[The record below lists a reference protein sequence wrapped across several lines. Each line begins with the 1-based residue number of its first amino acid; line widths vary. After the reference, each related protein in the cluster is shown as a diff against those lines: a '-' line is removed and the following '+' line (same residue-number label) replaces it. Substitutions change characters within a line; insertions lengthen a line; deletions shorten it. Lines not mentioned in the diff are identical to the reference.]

1 MCYPNSNMDKNRRRD
16 DSMDT
21 DQAEGSSPPSTA
33 YGSPSYSPPELEECT
48 DEREAIK
55 RDYHEA
61 EEDSDENRVAGLKAK
76 GKAKA
81 SSPDEDD
88 DSDDEEQRTVRRK
101 AKGKAKE
108 SSPDEDDDSDD
119 EEQRAVRRKA
129 KGKAKASSPSESD
142 DADDEQEKAARRK
155 AKGKARAYPPTD
167 ENYNDDYG
175 DENRPTKHPFAT
187 RLDPLASHP
196 MTTAAA
202 EEDTSMTDTD
212 DYYAG
217 HGYSHET
224 HFGDADAAMNETLS
238 APSSPYSE
246 DNNNN
251 SENDS
256 FTPSTSR
263 NPLSERRGHGSLP
276 PLVARESVENYAAMM
291 QGDGGWGRG
300 RGRGRGQGWGLAWR
314 ETVTQEEVERGG
326 WRVYEDPH
334 PSPTMQLVGEEK
346 EEEDEEMGWEVYDA
360 LAWERA
366 AERVQEQ
373 EAGRVTLEVPMPSS
387 SVARGGGE
395 GSSRARP
402 TTVSD
407 TKVNYGILAT
417 HSSGGGGEFVRA
429 VRSYKAILTGNFLSY
444 EKDEVLKVIY
454 RDFDGRLHLAI

>member
-1 MCYPNSNMDKNRRRD
+1 MCYPNSSMDENRRRD
-16 DSMDT
+16 DSMDI

-33 YGSPSYSPPELEECT
+33 YGSPSYSPPELEKCT

-55 RDYHEA
+55 RDNQEA
-61 EEDSDENRVAGLKAK
+61 EEDSDESRVARLKAK

-88 DSDDEEQRTVRRK
+88 DSDDEEQR
-101 AKGKAKE
+101 AA
-108 SSPDEDDDSDD
+108 
-119 EEQRAVRRKA
+119 RRKA

-142 DADDEQEKAARRK
+142 DADDEQERAARRK

-167 ENYNDDYG
+167 ENYNDDYD
-175 DENRPTKHPFAT
+175 DENRPIKPPFAA
-187 RLDPLASHP
+187 RRNPLASHP
-196 MTTAAA
+196 MTTTAAAAA
-202 EEDTSMTDTD
+202 EEDTSMTGMDH
-212 DYYAG
+212 YYAG

-224 HFGDADAAMNETLS
+224 HFGDADAAMNETLDS
-238 APSSPYSE
+238 PSSPYSE
-246 DNNNN
+246 DNNNNN

-276 PLVARESVENYAAMM
+276 PLVARESGENYPAMM

-314 ETVTQEEVERGG
+314 ETVTQETVDRAG

-334 PSPTMQLVGEEK
+334 PSPTMQLVGEEEE

-360 LAWERA
+360 SAWERA
-366 AERVQEQ
+366 SESVREQ
-373 EAGRVTLEVPMPSS
+373 EAGRVALKVPMPSS
-387 SVARGGGE
+387 SVAGAGGE
-395 GSSRARP
+395 GSSSARP
-402 TTVSD
+402 TTASD
-407 TKVNYGILAT
+407 TKVNYELLAT
-417 HSSGGGGEFVRA
+417 PSGGGEFVRA

-454 RDFDGRLHLAI
+454 RDFDGRLHLTD

>member
-1 MCYPNSNMDKNRRRD
+1 MCYPNSSMDKNRRRD
-16 DSMDT
+16 DSMDI

-33 YGSPSYSPPELEECT
+33 YGSPSYSPPELEKCT

-55 RDYHEA
+55 RDYQEA
-61 EEDSDENRVAGLKAK
+61 EEDSDESRVARLKAN

-88 DSDDEEQRTVRRK
+88 DSDDEEK
-101 AKGKAKE
+101 
-108 SSPDEDDDSDD
+108 
-119 EEQRAVRRKA
+119 RAARRKA

-142 DADDEQEKAARRK
+142 DTDDEQERAARRK

-167 ENYNDDYG
+167 EKYNDDYD
-175 DENRPTKHPFAT
+175 DENRPTKPPFAA
-187 RLDPLASHP
+187 RLNHLASHP

-202 EEDTSMTDTD
+202 AAEEDTSMTGMDH
-212 DYYAG
+212 YYAG

-224 HFGDADAAMNETLS
+224 HFGDADAAMNETLPS
-238 APSSPYSE
+238 PSSPYSE
-246 DNNNN
+246 DNNNNN

-276 PLVARESVENYAAMM
+276 PLVARESVEKYAAMM

-314 ETVTQEEVERGG
+314 ETVTQETVDRGG

-334 PSPTMQLVGEEK
+334 PSPTMQLVGGEEEEE

-360 LAWERA
+360 SAWERA
-366 AERVQEQ
+366 SERVREQ
-373 EAGRVTLEVPMPSS
+373 EAGVLTLKVPMPLS
-387 SVARGGGE
+387 SVARAGGE
-395 GSSRARP
+395 GSSSARP
-402 TTVSD
+402 TTASD
-407 TKVNYGILAT
+407 TKVNYELLAT
-417 HSSGGGGEFVRA
+417 HSGGGGGEFVRA

-454 RDFDGRLHLAI
+454 RDFDGRLHLTN

>member
-1 MCYPNSNMDKNRRRD
+1 MCYPNSSMDKNRRRD
-16 DSMDT
+16 DSMDI

-81 SSPDEDD
+81 SSPDD
-88 DSDDEEQRTVRRK
+88 
-101 AKGKAKE
+101 
-108 SSPDEDDDSDD
+108 DDDSDD

-142 DADDEQEKAARRK
+142 DADDEQERAARRK

-167 ENYNDDYG
+167 ENYNDDYD
-175 DENRPTKHPFAT
+175 DENRPTKPPFAA
-187 RLDPLASHP
+187 RLNPLASHP

-202 EEDTSMTDTD
+202 EEEDTSMTDTD

-238 APSSPYSE
+238 SPSSPYSE

-251 SENDS
+251 NSENDP

-263 NPLSERRGHGSLP
+263 NPLSERRGQGSLP
-276 PLVARESVENYAAMM
+276 PLVARESVEKYAAMM

-314 ETVTQEEVERGG
+314 ETVTQEKVDRGG

-334 PSPTMQLVGEEK
+334 PSPTMQLVGEE

-360 LAWERA
+360 SAWERA

-373 EAGRVTLEVPMPSS
+373 EARGVTLKVPMPSS

-395 GSSRARP
+395 GSSSARP
-402 TTVSD
+402 TTASE

-417 HSSGGGGEFVRA
+417 HSSGGGDGGGDFVRA